1 MPKCTSVILCVC
13 VGARALMCA
22 LLCLSLHI
30 IASQY
35 VTASGVTLLIRQNTE
50 QGDTYDEIALK
61 EYSMDALKAVISGT
75 SEHINMVDG
84 HTTILLIPSQ

>member
-1 MPKCTSVILCVC
+1 MYFVTN
-13 VGARALMCA
+13 
-22 LLCLSLHI
+22 

-61 EYSMDALKAVISGT
+61 EYSMDALKAVISGNSTQPT
-75 SEHINMVDG
+75 S
-84 HTTILLIPSQ
+84 LLYLS

>member
-1 MPKCTSVILCVC
+1 MCKVCSCVLLYVLC
-13 VGARALMCA
+13 R
-22 LLCLSLHI
+22 I
-30 IASQY
+30 PTASQY

-75 SEHINMVDG
+75 
-84 HTTILLIPSQ
+84 TIMLVFIGWYMLIYLCLKIH

>member
-1 MPKCTSVILCVC
+1 MC
-13 VGARALMCA
+13 VGVRTFTCA

-75 SEHINMVDG
+75 SDHINMVDG